1 MRNIS
6 YGNKKIDFLEKYIK
20 LIVII
25 VYRYNTFRMIPTPSP
40 CGKRPLPAF
49 DPANDSKNRKL
60 GDGSRS
66 PVHLYYESCDCAAC
80 ARVRACDRFCE
91 LERAR
96 GRHYDRKQEQ
106 MKRVMGHPAYDVASL
121 LQDARVTV
129 SDALEMKLLGQYLRQ
144 RRESDP
150 DFDIAAFARA
160 YARDF
165 ESDFAWEQK
174 RVRAWEDDPFRA
186 QMRARDWE
194 GEYPYIPLIHWQH
207 REHVKP
213 EPNLRKRWRMYVD
226 PVFPQFPSH
235 PSWMHQQPLYPTP
248 EFPYKPQHHKSQC
261 R

>member
-106 MKRVMGHPAYDVASL
+106 MKRERAQMS
-121 LQDARVTV
+121 
-129 SDALEMKLLGQYLRQ
+129 
-144 RRESDP
+144 
-150 DFDIAAFARA
+150 AFARA

>member
-1 MRNIS
+1 M
-6 YGNKKIDFLEKYIK
+6 
-20 LIVII
+20 
-25 VYRYNTFRMIPTPSP
+25 TPTPSP
-40 CGKRPLPAF
+40 CG
-49 DPANDSKNRKL
+49 KL

-80 ARVRACDRFCE
+80 ARARACDRAWE

-96 GRHYDRKQEQ
+96 GRHYYRKQEQ
-106 MKRVMGHPAYDVASL
+106 MERELAQMSAF
-121 LQDARVTV
+121 ARAFAR
-129 SDALEMKLLGQYLRQ
+129 DF
-144 RRESDP
+144 ESDFAWEQIRVRAWEDDP
-150 DFDIAAFARA
+150 FSAQMRARA

-165 ESDFAWEQK
+165 ESDFAWEQI

-186 QMRARDWE
+186 QMRARDRE
-194 GEYPYIPLIHWQH
+194 DECPYIPPINWQH
-207 REHVKP
+207 RRHVEP